1 MDIRL
6 RIKEIE
12 VIMED
17 SKILNVNQVKEIL
30 DREPGAEFSLQ
41 RIRMEFQGGGSMMAG
56 YHIYLGYLPRMHHVK
71 GREIWEYVK
80 EP

>member
-6 RIKEIE
+6 RSKEIE
-12 VIMED
+12 VIIMD
-17 SKILNVNQVKEIL
+17 DILNVNQVKEIL
-30 DREPGAEFSLQ
+30 ETEPEAEFSLQ